1 MVEELITIE
10 QLERVKRL
18 IQGENYTLAVITLET
33 MIEAREKRVA
43 EFEEDQF
50 DNVPI

>member
-18 IQGENYTLAVITLET
+18 VEGGMNDIAIATLEA
-33 MIEAREKRVA
+33 MIEGREQRVR

-50 DNVPI
+50 DNIPI